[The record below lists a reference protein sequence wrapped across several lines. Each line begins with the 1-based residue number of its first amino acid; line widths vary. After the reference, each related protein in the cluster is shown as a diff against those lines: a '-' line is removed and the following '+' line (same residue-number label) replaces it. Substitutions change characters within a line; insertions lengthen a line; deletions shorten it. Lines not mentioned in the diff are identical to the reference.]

1 VGILSV
7 LFGRNRLK
15 KPDRERFFSVATAAD
30 SLAGRT
36 DVVLSGQSGVV
47 FNPVDS
53 GFFQNLDGEIRD
65 LLEVSGRQTNAHHE
79 LIDDSFGTRWVVVDD
94 PDFEDLVATVHL
106 VAETISDHG
115 FGDRLIA
122 AVFRLSYEGKPAYW
136 IYNYKS
142 GRFYPFVPLGSQQR
156 DNNAEMRLGVLME
169 TERLPVQ
176 KSLEQWYAL
185 WGIPF

>member
-1 VGILSV
+1 MGILSI
-7 LFGRNRLK
+7 LFGRNQLK
-15 KPDRERFFSVATAAD
+15 KPNRDRFFSVATAAD

-36 DVVLSGQSGVV
+36 DVGLSGKAGLV
-47 FNPVDS
+47 FNPVES
-53 GFFQNLDGEIRD
+53 GFFQNLDEEIRG
-65 LLEVSGRQTNAHHE
+65 LLEISGRQTNARYE
-79 LIDDSFGTRWVVVDD
+79 VRDDSFGTCWVVVED

-106 VAETISDHG
+106 VAETITDQG

-122 AVFRLSYEGKPAYW
+122 AVFGLNYDGKPAYW
-136 IYNYKS
+136 IYTYKS
-142 GRFYPFVPLGSQQR
+142 GRFYPFVPSGAQQR
-156 DNNAEMRLGVLME
+156 DNNAEMRLGALME